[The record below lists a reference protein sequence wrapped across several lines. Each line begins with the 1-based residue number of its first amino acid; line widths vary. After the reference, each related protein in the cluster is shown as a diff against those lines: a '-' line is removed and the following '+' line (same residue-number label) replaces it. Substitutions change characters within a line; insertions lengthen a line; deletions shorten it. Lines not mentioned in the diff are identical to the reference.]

1 MGAQSNR
8 LDNPV
13 SARVNYPSAS
23 REEWQT
29 VRGWWAI
36 SYVVLWI
43 LVLALSLVVVSLA
56 RQIGT
61 LHLRLAP
68 RGALEVDAEG
78 PPLGEA
84 PEPVDVRAPGG
95 ELVAV
100 GGPGDPQLLLF
111 VSPGCAL
118 CRDVLPAL
126 PVVARTGGMMPIVI
140 SDAAEMHP
148 AAPAGVHGV
157 AAPEL
162 ARTYGVPGTPYA
174 VVLDAIGIVRA
185 KGLVNNLEQLEG
197 LIDTARRRLESA
209 ARGEAVH

>member
-1 MGAQSNR
+1 M
-8 LDNPV
+8 
-13 SARVNYPSAS
+13 
-23 REEWQT
+23 
-29 VRGWWAI
+29 RGWWAI
-36 SYVVLWI
+36 SYVMLWL
-43 LVLALSLVVVSLA
+43 LVLVLSLVVVSLA

-78 PPLGEA
+78 PNLGEA
-84 PEPVDVRAPGG
+84 SEPVVVRAPGG

-111 VSPGCAL
+111 VSPGCSL

-126 PVVARTGGMMPIVI
+126 PVAARTGGMMPIVI
-140 SDAAEMHP
+140 SDSDAMHP
-148 AAPAGVHGV
+148 AAPAGVPGV
-157 AAPEL
+157 VAPEV
-162 ARTYGVPGTPYA
+162 ARAYGVPGTPYA
-174 VVLDAIGIVRA
+174 VALDAIGIVRA

-197 LIDTARRRLESA
+197 LVDTAHRRLESA